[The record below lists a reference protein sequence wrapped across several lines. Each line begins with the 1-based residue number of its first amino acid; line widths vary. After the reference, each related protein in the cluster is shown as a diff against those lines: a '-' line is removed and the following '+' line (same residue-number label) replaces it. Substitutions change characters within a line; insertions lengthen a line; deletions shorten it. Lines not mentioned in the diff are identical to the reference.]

1 MPDTAA
7 FEPRAP
13 FETAFRT
20 AIEGADAYRAVRA
33 GLRVHDD
40 ILRVG
45 NRFLPLHRF
54 REIAFIAL
62 GNAAGVMGLAAQEML
77 GERLTQGLSAG
88 AVPVPE
94 SLQFQSVTVPDAWP
108 GSEPAATAL
117 ANLLELATGLK
128 EEDLLVLLLSPGA
141 FSITAGPPTGWGP
154 SPWRE
159 LLQQVAAR
167 SGPMAAARVARVLG
181 TGAIGGRL
189 GLAARVPLV
198 ATLVVDRGEGPE
210 WVGGGP
216 TVPLRAEEVGT
227 VREFLSASAAGAIPR
242 ELAGNPGRNL
252 HRPVVV
258 TGPSDAVEAAG
269 NQLAGQGWIS
279 RLVSLH
285 LPGTPNEVA
294 AQFIQGM
301 ETIRREQVA
310 EPRSMATGA
319 DEGRSDDPLPALG
332 LTTATPTYR
341 GRVESRGVAVFAGAS
356 FNTVEGGEG
365 APELQSFLRAA
376 SRQSVRRE
384 AYVGALRT
392 AGNIATRGTGAG
404 SWLGRR
410 VGDDTGSDPPL
421 ETFAVRAGFTDVGTM
436 LVGFV
441 PWAAR

>member
-1 MPDTAA
+1 MPSADA

-45 NRFLPLHRF
+45 NRFLPIGRF
-54 REIAFIAL
+54 REVAFVAL
-62 GNAAGVMGLAAQEML
+62 GNAAGAMGLAAQEML

-88 AVPVPE
+88 AVAAPE
-94 SLQFQSVTVPDAWP
+94 SLQFQSVTVPDPWP
-108 GSEPAATAL
+108 GSEPAATAR
-117 ANLLELATGLK
+117 ANLLELVTGLHG
-128 EEDLLVLLLSPGA
+128 EDLLVLLLSPGA
-141 FSITAGPPTGWGP
+141 FSITAGPPVGWGP
-154 SPWRE
+154 GPWRE
-159 LLQQVAAR
+159 LLQQVAAQ
-167 SGPMAAARVARVLG
+167 SGPIAAARVARVLG
-181 TGAIGGRL
+181 TGAVGGRL
-189 GLAARVPLV
+189 GLAAGEPLV

-216 TVPLRAEEVGT
+216 TVPLRPEEAGT
-227 VREFLSASAAGAIPR
+227 VRGLLPAGAIGAIPR
-242 ELAGNPGRNL
+242 EIGGTQGRNV

-258 TGPSDAVEAAG
+258 TGPADAVEAAG

-285 LPGTPNEVA
+285 LPGTAEEVA
-294 AQFIQGM
+294 GQFIQGM
-301 ETIRREQVA
+301 ETIRREQVS
-310 EPRSMATGA
+310 EPRASVAGEA
-319 DEGRSDDPLPALG
+319 DQGSEDALPTIG
-332 LTTATPTYR
+332 LSTATPTYR
-341 GRVESRGVAVFAGAS
+341 GRVESRGVAVFAGAT

-365 APELQSFLRAA
+365 AEELRAFLRAA
-376 SRQSVRRE
+376 SHRSVRRE
-384 AYVGALRT
+384 AFVGALRT
-392 AGNIATRGTGAG
+392 AGNIATRGLGAG

-410 VGDDTGSDPPL
+410 VGDNAGSEPTF